1 MRRWRGG
8 FEGSLR
14 GVEGDGGRYLYVCKR
29 TLENLRKNLL
39 NGEEISLQDLV
50 RLPYFEAIHRG
61 SLLLTAVDM
70 RYEARGWSCLEEM
83 MLLLSRHSTGDEVVD
98 KRLLAQAFH
107 RAQEC
112 FAENEDG
119 IPESDRLPSELTSR
133 DLKKLLDKIPSPA
146 SSDVDPSDYYYYY
159 EGHSDEDGPLS
170 EVSDLDAPE
179 KLNKDKDISLIRG
192 KGKGNFENEN
202 EQLKY
207 QNKVLRSLASDL
219 LHRAEATEAQLQAL
233 GAEVPREPGLGFVSS
248 G

>member
-50 RLPYFEAIHRG
+50 RLPYFEVIHRG

-83 MLLLSRHSTGDEVVD
+83 MHDINEVVD

-146 SSDVDPSDYYYYY
+146 SSDVDPSDYYY

-179 KLNKDKDISLIRG
+179 KLIKDKDISLIRG

>member
-50 RLPYFEAIHRG
+50 RLPYFEVIHRG

-83 MLLLSRHSTGDEVVD
+83 MHDINEVVD

-146 SSDVDPSDYYYYY
+146 SSDVDPSDFYYVYQ
-159 EGHSDEDGPLS
+159 GHSDEDGPLS

-179 KLNKDKDISLIRG
+179 KLIKDKDISLIRG

-219 LHRAEATEAQLQAL
+219 LHRAEAAEAQLQAL
-233 GAEVPREPGLGFVSS
+233 GAEVPRELGLGLVAS

>member
-50 RLPYFEAIHRG
+50 RLPYFDGDVIHRG

-70 RYEARGWSCLEEM
+70 RYEARGWSCFEEM
-83 MLLLSRHSTGDEVVD
+83 LHEVVD

-146 SSDVDPSDYYYYY
+146 SSDVDPSDFYYQ
-159 EGHSDEDGPLS
+159 GHSDEDGPLS

-179 KLNKDKDISLIRG
+179 KLIKDKDISLIRG

-207 QNKVLRSLASDL
+207 QNKVLRSFASDL
-219 LHRAEATEAQLQAL
+219 LHRAEAAEAQLQAL
-233 GAEVPREPGLGFVSS
+233 GAELPREPALGFVSS

>member
-50 RLPYFEAIHRG
+50 RLPYFEVIHRG

-70 RYEARGWSCLEEM
+70 RYEARGWSCFEEM
-83 MLLLSRHSTGDEVVD
+83 LHDALDAPW
-98 KRLLAQAFH
+98 LLAQACH

-146 SSDVDPSDYYYYY
+146 SSDVDPSDFYYVYQ
-159 EGHSDEDGPLS
+159 GHSDEDGPLS

-179 KLNKDKDISLIRG
+179 KLIKDKDISLIRG

-219 LHRAEATEAQLQAL
+219 LHRAEAAEAQLEAL
-233 GAEVPREPGLGFVSS
+233 AGR
-248 G
+248 

>member
-29 TLENLRKNLL
+29 TLESLRRNLL
-39 NGEEISLQDLV
+39 NGEDISLQDLV
-50 RLPYFEAIHRG
+50 RLPYVGVIHRG
-61 SLLLTAVDM
+61 SLLPTAVDM
-70 RYEARGWSCLEEM
+70 RYEARGWSCFEEM
-83 MLLLSRHSTGDEVVD
+83 LHEVVD

-146 SSDVDPSDYYYYY
+146 SSDVDPSDFYYQ
-159 EGHSDEDGPLS
+159 GHSDEDGPLS

-207 QNKVLRSLASDL
+207 QNKVLRSLSSDL
-219 LHRAEATEAQLQAL
+219 LHRAEAAEAQLQAL

>member
-29 TLENLRKNLL
+29 RLENLRENLL

-50 RLPYFEAIHRG
+50 RLPYFGDGVIHRG

-70 RYEARGWSCLEEM
+70 RYEARGWSCFEEM
-83 MLLLSRHSTGDEVVD
+83 LHEVVD

-133 DLKKLLDKIPSPA
+133 DLKKLLDKISSPA
-146 SSDVDPSDYYYYY
+146 SSDVDPSDYYYY
-159 EGHSDEDGPLS
+159 EGHPDEDGPLS

-179 KLNKDKDISLIRG
+179 KLIKDKDISLIQG

-202 EQLKY
+202 DMLTA
-207 QNKVLRSLASDL
+207 SLLYTVTGYCIHA
-219 LHRAEATEAQLQAL
+219 HARRCIQHVVNTPKMQ
-233 GAEVPREPGLGFVSS
+233 
-248 G
+248 

>member
-70 RYEARGWSCLEEM
+70 RYEARGWSCFEEM
-83 MLLLSRHSTGDEVVD
+83 LHEVVD
-98 KRLLAQAFH
+98 KRLLAEAFH

-146 SSDVDPSDYYYYY
+146 SSDVDPSDYYYY

-179 KLNKDKDISLIRG
+179 KLIKDKDISLIRG

-219 LHRAEATEAQLQAL
+219 LHRAEAAEAQLQAL